1 MHFAAWTA
9 EGVELTEEQKKA
21 ETITF
26 VMPANNVTLTFSYEV
41 TPINTDKS
49 LLQKTYDYAI
59 TLDTTGV
66 TESAAENLEKLSDIS
81 DEENKSEE
89 PNSKPENKTDSP
101 KTGDQNT
108 FLWISMMLALT
119 AGYVVFYLRKRKAA

>member
-1 MHFAAWTA
+1 MHFAGWTA

-49 LLQKTYDYAI
+49 LLQKIPTRLSI
-59 TLDTTGV
+59 TGV
-66 TESAAENLEKLSDIS
+66 C
-81 DEENKSEE
+81 
-89 PNSKPENKTDSP
+89 
-101 KTGDQNT
+101 
-108 FLWISMMLALT
+108 
-119 AGYVVFYLRKRKAA
+119 KRPMTMQ

>member
-1 MHFAAWTA
+1 MHFAGWTA

-89 PNSKPENKTDSP
+89 PNSKPENKTNSS
-101 KTGDQNT
+101 KTVEQNT
-108 FLWISMMLALT
+108 FLWIEMMLALT
-119 AGYVVFYLRKRKAA
+119 AGYLVLYHRMRIEA